1 MTSHLHFAYS
11 RGKNKLFVFHEQKKV
26 RYQHE
31 VDDLAYCAI
40 VVLSVIGSY
49 ADF

>member
-1 MTSHLHFAYS
+1 MASDLHFAYS
-11 RGKNKLFVFHEQKKV
+11 RGKNKLFVFREKKKF

-31 VDDLAYCAI
+31 VDDLDYCAI
-40 VVLSVIGSY
+40 VVLSVIGSC